1 MKSFYKEHKKMLEL
15 NALKLTEINT
25 DTKDG
30 ELVVILKLKSILGI
44 QFHLELDRTDLE
56 FLSDCYSL
64 DEDELAEKY
73 TQD

>member
-1 MKSFYKEHKKMLEL
+1 MKSFYKEHKKMSEL
-15 NALKLTEINT
+15 NALKLSEIDT

-64 DEDELAEKY
+64 DEDELAKKY
-73 TQD
+73 NQD

>member
-1 MKSFYKEHKKMLEL
+1 MKSFYKKHKKMSEL
-15 NALKLTEINT
+15 NALKLTEIDT

-56 FLSDCYSL
+56 FLSDCYAL
-64 DEDELAEKY
+64 DEDELAKKY
-73 TQD
+73 NHD

>member
-1 MKSFYKEHKKMLEL
+1 MKSFYKEHKKMFYL
-15 NALKLTEINT
+15 NDTKPTEIYT

>member
-1 MKSFYKEHKKMLEL
+1 MKSFYKEHKKMSEL
-15 NALKLTEINT
+15 NALKLTEIDT

-30 ELVVILKLKSILGI
+30 ELVVLLKLKSILGI

>member
-1 MKSFYKEHKKMLEL
+1 MKSFYKEHKKILFL
-15 NALKLTEINT
+15 NDSELTEIYT